1 MFNSNYLNVL
11 LHEKKINR
19 IVNYVKGYNEQQQ
32 QHLNDKP
39 FFSMLPCPKLI
50 WLNSLQM
57 VIKKVQLNQ
66 SSKPVLCSPEVRL
79 IGNRP

>member
-32 QHLNDKP
+32 QH
-39 FFSMLPCPKLI
+39 I
-50 WLNSLQM
+50 
-57 VIKKVQLNQ
+57 
-66 SSKPVLCSPEVRL
+66 E
-79 IGNRP
+79 